1 VGTPDVSPAISTP
14 YIFGTSVVGP
24 LHVQLN
30 IPCQDACSFRPL
42 PCSAAAIAVCD
53 GLGSASKSDVGA
65 RLAANAAVET
75 AQNMLVDPELSGAEI
90 VRTAVLAAR
99 RSLEAKAAE
108 DQCPLR
114 DLACTIIIVVARKD
128 QLVAAHIGDG
138 AVVALTENGLQLVS
152 GPGESEYSNEVTPLT
167 SSQWEETLRL
177 SSVINDVRCVA
188 VFTDGCQRAA
198 FRKSANGI
206 EPFQRFFGPIFE
218 YANELPD
225 PTEAGQE
232 IHALL
237 TSTKLCENSEDDK
250 TLVVAVLSRG

>member
-1 VGTPDVSPAISTP
+1 MGTPDVSPAISTP
-14 YIFGTSVVGP
+14 YIFGSSVIGP

-30 IPCQDACSFRPL
+30 TPCQDACSFRSL
-42 PCSAAAIAVCD
+42 PCNAAAIVVCD

-75 AQNMLVDPELSGAEI
+75 AQNMLVDPGLSGAEI
-90 VRTAVLAAR
+90 VRTAVRAAR

-128 QLVAAHIGDG
+128 ELAVAHIGDG

-167 SSQWEETLRL
+167 SSKWEDDLRL
-177 SSVINDVRCVA
+177 SSVITGVRCVA

-198 FRKSANGI
+198 FRKSPDRV
-206 EPFQRFFGPIFE
+206 EPFEGFFCPIFA
-218 YANELPD
+218 YANERQDLS
-225 PTEAGQE
+225 EAERE
-232 IHALL
+232 IQSLL
-237 TSTKLCENSEDDK
+237 MSKKLCENSEDDK
-250 TLVVAVLSRG
+250 TLVVAVLS